1 MLATLIIVFR
11 EVLEAALIVS
21 IVAAATKGVA
31 GRGRWLSAGIVGG
44 LAGASLVAIFASAIS
59 NAVEGTGQEIFNA
72 SVLFLAVVMLGWHN
86 VWMGSHGRQLAIEM
100 KEVGHD
106 VTVGTKPLYA
116 LAIVVGAA
124 VMREGSEVVLFLNGI
139 ASGGVGNS
147 AMLAGGLL
155 GIAAG
160 GALGFALYFGLLRL
174 SLNMLFRVT
183 GWMILLLAAGMAAQ
197 GAKFL
202 VQGGFLPP
210 LGGIM
215 WNSSWLLSES
225 SLIGQTLHTLIGY
238 TARPLPI
245 QAIFYVATLLVI
257 GGLMKIV
264 GNGVS
269 SKAKARSTTAAGPV
283 AGD

>member
-1 MLATLIIVFR
+1 MFATLIIVFR

-31 GRGRWLSAGIVGG
+31 GRGRWLGAGIVAG
-44 LAGASLVAIFASAIS
+44 LAGASLVAAFASAIS
-59 NAVEGTGQEIFNA
+59 NSLQGAGQEIFNA
-72 SVLFLAVVMLGWHN
+72 SVLFLAVIMLGWHN
-86 VWMGSHGRQLAIEM
+86 VWMGSHGRQLATEM

-116 LAIVVGAA
+116 LAVVVGAA

-155 GIAAG
+155 GIVAG

-210 LGGIM
+210 LGGFM
-215 WNSSWLLSES
+215 WNTSWLLSEN
-225 SLIGQTLHTLIGY
+225 SLVGQTLHTLIGY
-238 TARPLPI
+238 TARPLPV
-245 QAIFYVATLLVI
+245 QAIFYVATLVVI

-264 GNGVS
+264 GDGVS
-269 SKAKARSTTAAGPV
+269 NKAKARSAAAGSV

>member
-31 GRGRWLSAGIVGG
+31 GRGRWLGAGIVAG
-44 LAGASLVAIFASAIS
+44 LAGASLVAAFASAIS
-59 NAVEGTGQEIFNA
+59 NSLQGAGQEIFNA
-72 SVLFLAVVMLGWHN
+72 SVLFLAVIMLGWHN
-86 VWMGSHGRQLAIEM
+86 VWMGSHGRQLATEM

-116 LAIVVGAA
+116 LAVVVGAA

-155 GIAAG
+155 GIVAG

-210 LGGIM
+210 LGGFM
-215 WNSSWLLSES
+215 WNTSWLLSENS
-225 SLIGQTLHTLIGY
+225 FVGQTLHTLIGY
-238 TARPLPI
+238 TARPLPV
-245 QAIFYVATLLVI
+245 QAIFYVATLVVI

-264 GNGVS
+264 GDGVS
-269 SKAKARSTTAAGPV
+269 NKAKARSAAAGSV

>member
-31 GRGRWLSAGIVGG
+31 GRGRWLGAGIVAG
-44 LAGASLVAIFASAIS
+44 LAGASLVAAFASAIS
-59 NAVEGTGQEIFNA
+59 NSLQGAGQEIFNA
-72 SVLFLAVVMLGWHN
+72 SVLFLAVIMLGWHN
-86 VWMGSHGRQLAIEM
+86 VWMGSHGRQLATEM

-116 LAIVVGAA
+116 LAVVVGAA

-155 GIAAG
+155 GIVAG

-210 LGGIM
+210 LGGFM
-215 WNSSWLLSES
+215 WNTSWLLSEN
-225 SLIGQTLHTLIGY
+225 SLVGQTLHTLIGY
-238 TARPLPI
+238 TARPLPV
-245 QAIFYVATLLVI
+245 QAIFYVATLVVI

-264 GNGVS
+264 GDGVS
-269 SKAKARSTTAAGPV
+269 NKAKARSAAAGSV

>member
-31 GRGRWLSAGIVGG
+31 GRGRWLGAGIVAG
-44 LAGASLVAIFASAIS
+44 LAGASLVAAFASAIS
-59 NAVEGTGQEIFNA
+59 NSLQGAGQEIFNA
-72 SVLFLAVVMLGWHN
+72 SVLFLAVIMLGWHN
-86 VWMGSHGRQLAIEM
+86 VWMGSHGRQLATEM

-116 LAIVVGAA
+116 LAVVVGAA

-147 AMLAGGLL
+147 AMLAGGVL
-155 GIAAG
+155 GIVAG

-210 LGGIM
+210 LGGFM
-215 WNSSWLLSES
+215 WNTSWLLSEN
-225 SLIGQTLHTLIGY
+225 SLVGQTLHTLIGY
-238 TARPLPI
+238 TARPLPV
-245 QAIFYVATLLVI
+245 QAIFYVATLVVI

-264 GNGVS
+264 GDGVS
-269 SKAKARSTTAAGPV
+269 NKAKARSAAAGSV